1 MFLHLRKK
9 LNYKR
14 MLLRNSQMKDMHK
27 AKFVVSGVSFHA
39 LSRPATL
46 PAPAHGLYP
55 RIFLNP
61 ILWAF
66 LNLHFTSVVASVLV
80 VGDGFSLQPLPFSR
94 GVGLKVSNLVPLAT
108 SPYP

>member
-46 PAPAHGLYP
+46 PAPAHVHQLGSSV
-55 RIFLNP
+55 IP
-61 ILWAF
+61 ILSAF
-66 LNLHFTSVVASVLV
+66 
-80 VGDGFSLQPLPFSR
+80 
-94 GVGLKVSNLVPLAT
+94 
-108 SPYP
+108 Y